1 MKTFLINALESLCA
15 SLGMQHKDP
24 SNGDGKARFY
34 LKSSNNYF
42 NYLDYLRQ
50 TGFFF
55 FLLSLFSHKQRD
67 LGLFQALWFYGAMNM
82 ISEWGKNKINGFQD
96 NLRL

>member
-1 MKTFLINALESLCA
+1 MFTALQLNDKALGEDDKVFDHLHEHIFDKCSWIIMC

-55 FLLSLFSHKQRD
+55 SP
-67 LGLFQALWFYGAMNM
+67 
-82 ISEWGKNKINGFQD
+82 
-96 NLRL
+96 